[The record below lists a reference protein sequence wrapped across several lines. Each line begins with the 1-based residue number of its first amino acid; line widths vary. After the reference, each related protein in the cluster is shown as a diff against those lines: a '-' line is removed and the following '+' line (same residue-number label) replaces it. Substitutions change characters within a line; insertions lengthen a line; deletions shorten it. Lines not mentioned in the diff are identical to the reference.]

1 MPHPWTRSVNGIC
14 FLETPSVARDLED
27 RDIFG
32 QFEGHMV
39 GCEYDTRRLIRMSF
53 QQVGNTMQGAAYPF
67 TLDQPKEGEPLLGPL
82 AVAVSP
88 AGALYVASIRDS
100 GWGGANNIGT
110 LAKMDF
116 ASAELPAG
124 IAEVRA
130 NAKGFEILFTTVVD
144 AQRASELEN
153 YSVQSATRVS
163 TTSYGG
169 GDLDRRTDRIT
180 SVVVAEDRL
189 SVQLNL
195 EALREGFVYDVKI
208 RNLTEQDSI
217 FFPAEAYYTL
227 RTIPAE

>member
-1 MPHPWTRSVNGIC
+1 M
-14 FLETPSVARDLED
+14 
-27 RDIFG
+27 
-32 QFEGHMV
+32 
-39 GCEYDTRRLIRMSF
+39 
-53 QQVGNTMQGAAYPF
+53 
-67 TLDQPKEGEPLLGPL
+67 
-82 AVAVSP
+82 
-88 AGALYVASIRDS
+88 
-100 GWGGANNIGT
+100 
-110 LAKMDF
+110 
-116 ASAELPAG
+116 
-124 IAEVRA
+124 
-130 NAKGFEILFTTVVD
+130 D

-180 SVVVAEDRL
+180 SVVVAEDRM

-208 RNLTEQDSI
+208 RNLTERDSI

>member
-1 MPHPWTRSVNGIC
+1 M
-14 FLETPSVARDLED
+14 
-27 RDIFG
+27 
-32 QFEGHMV
+32 
-39 GCEYDTRRLIRMSF
+39 
-53 QQVGNTMQGAAYPF
+53 
-67 TLDQPKEGEPLLGPL
+67 
-82 AVAVSP
+82 
-88 AGALYVASIRDS
+88 
-100 GWGGANNIGT
+100 GGANNIGT

-116 ASAELPAG
+116 ASAALPAG

-130 NAKGFEILFTTVVD
+130 NAKGFEILFTSVVD

-180 SVVVAEDRL
+180 SVVVAEDRM

-208 RNLTEQDSI
+208 RNLTEQDRI